1 MVQYTLTL
9 KLDNA
14 ILTSGATDKLVIAKK
29 VNGVLSTVFAG
40 ASPVPANG
48 FKQLQSS
55 NVFQWEDKYKV
66 FGTATFGKGI
76 MVSATTNVVDIDV
89 GQFAEYKGNVFQDA
103 VKQGKEFFDL
113 ESSFAIDGVP
123 TAYHI
128 GVKMSVG
135 GSDYVTIFVDP
146 NIHVTIEK
154 MELQP
159 QNEYYLFWK
168 NEVRTEAM
176 YALNSDK
183 GSKFS
188 FKAGE
193 TQKTLRF
200 GFATAD
206 SPVNPLEVPA
216 WY

>member
-76 MVSATTNVVDIDV
+76 MVRPPAQKHSAI
-89 GQFAEYKGNVFQDA
+89 
-103 VKQGKEFFDL
+103 L
-113 ESSFAIDGVP
+113 ESHP
-123 TAYHI
+123 
-128 GVKMSVG
+128 
-135 GSDYVTIFVDP
+135 
-146 NIHVTIEK
+146 
-154 MELQP
+154 L
-159 QNEYYLFWK
+159 W
-168 NEVRTEAM
+168 
-176 YALNSDK
+176 
-183 GSKFS
+183 
-188 FKAGE
+188 
-193 TQKTLRF
+193 RF
-200 GFATAD
+200 
-206 SPVNPLEVPA
+206 LI
-216 WY
+216 